1 MLRCMHGPTSGR
13 VNIGHDMKTIL
24 SLTAGAATFCTGAMV
39 AIMGAATGN
48 MFGAAMMLAVGA
60 IGAVCVFIACND

>member
-1 MLRCMHGPTSGR
+1 
-13 VNIGHDMKTIL
+13 MKTIF

-48 MFGAAMMLAVGA
+48 MFGAAMMLTVGA
-60 IGAVCVFIACND
+60 IGAVGVFIACND